1 MPYHEGRTK
10 MTIDGVY
17 RELQRHLD
25 ELPVGYPP
33 TESGVEIRIL
43 KHLFTPEEAALA
55 THLSVIPEPL
65 SRIHMRLEGE
75 ASISLPELEES
86 LDGMFRKGTVLMRSD
101 RGEKCYSNAMLI
113 VGMFELQVGRL
124 TKEFALDVQQ
134 YLDEAFAR
142 ELFRSKIPQLRTIP
156 VRKSVPHERYVSTY
170 DDIRQIVDNLEG
182 QIAVANCVCRQG
194 RDVAGLSCHH
204 TGLRET
210 CFIFGATAQ
219 QHLDLGLAR
228 LISKR
233 EAFEILTKA
242 EEAGLVLQPENVERP
257 HYICCCCGDC
267 CGILTTLKKFPRPVE
282 FYASNHRASVDQEHC
297 NACEA
302 CVDRC
307 QLAAITVVDG
317 IARVDLDRCIG
328 CGNCVVSCT
337 VHAIHLGKKDEE
349 RLPPRSTT
357 ALYMKIMSGKAG
369 H

>member
-1 MPYHEGRTK
+1 MPYHEWRTK
-10 MTIDGVY
+10 MTSDEMY

-25 ELPVGYPP
+25 ELPVGFPP

-55 THLSVIPEPL
+55 TYLSLIPEPL
-65 SRIHMRLEGE
+65 SRIHMRLGGK
-75 ASISLPELEES
+75 IGMSLPELGES
-86 LDGMFRKGTVLMRSD
+86 LDRMFRKGTVLMKSE
-101 RGEKCYSNAMLI
+101 RGEKRFSNAMLI
-113 VGMFELQVGRL
+113 VGMFELQVERL

-194 RDVAGLSCHH
+194 RDVAGLTCHH
-204 TGLRET
+204 TALRET

-228 LISKR
+228 LISKS

-267 CGILTTLKKFPRPVE
+267 CGILTMLKKFPRPVE
-282 FYASNHRASVDQEHC
+282 LYATNHRAMVDQERC

-307 QLAAITVVDG
+307 QLAAIAVVDG
-317 IARVDLDRCIG
+317 TAAVDIERCIG

-337 VHAIHLGKKDEE
+337 LHAIHLEKKDEE

-357 ALYMKIMSGKAG
+357 ALYLSIMSGKAG

>member
-1 MPYHEGRTK
+1 
-10 MTIDGVY
+10 
-17 RELQRHLD
+17 
-25 ELPVGYPP
+25 
-33 TESGVEIRIL
+33 
-43 KHLFTPEEAALA
+43 
-55 THLSVIPEPL
+55 
-65 SRIHMRLEGE
+65 
-75 ASISLPELEES
+75 
-86 LDGMFRKGTVLMRSD
+86 
-101 RGEKCYSNAMLI
+101 MLI
-113 VGMFELQVGRL
+113 VGMFELQVERL
-124 TKEFALDVQQ
+124 TREFALDVQQ
-134 YLDEAFAR
+134 YLDEGFAR

-170 DDIRQIVDNLEG
+170 DDIRHIVDNLEG

-194 RDVAGLSCHH
+194 RDVAGMTCHH

-267 CGILTTLKKFPRPVE
+267 CGILTMLKKFPRPAE
-282 FYASNHRASVDQEHC
+282 LYATNHRAMVDQERC

-307 QLAAITVVDG
+307 QLAAIAVVDG
-317 IARVDLDRCIG
+317 TAAVDLERCIG
-328 CGNCVVSCT
+328 CGNCVVACT
-337 VHAIHLGKKDEE
+337 LQAIHLEKKDEE

-357 ALYMKIMSGKAG
+357 ALYLSIMSGKAG
-369 H
+369 AGGSKAE

>member
-1 MPYHEGRTK
+1 
-10 MTIDGVY
+10 MTSDEIY

-25 ELPVGYPP
+25 EMPVGYPP

-55 THLSVIPEPL
+55 KHLSVIPEPV
-65 SRIHMRLEGE
+65 SRIHSRLGDKTGL
-75 ASISLPELEES
+75 SLPELGES
-86 LDGMFRKGTVLMRSD
+86 LDRMFRKGTVLMKSE
-101 RGEKCYSNAMLI
+101 RGEKYYSNAMLI
-113 VGMFELQVGRL
+113 VGMFELQVERL
-124 TKEFALDVQQ
+124 TKEFALDMQQ
-134 YLDEAFAR
+134 YLDESFAQ

-170 DDIRQIVDNLEG
+170 DDIRQIVENVEG

-204 TGLRET
+204 TALRET
-210 CFIFGATAQ
+210 CFIFGAMAQ

-228 LISKR
+228 LISKP
-233 EAFEILTKA
+233 EAFEVLLKA

-257 HYICCCCGDC
+257 HYVCCCCGDC

-282 FYASNHRASVDQEHC
+282 FYASNHRARVDQESC
-297 NACEA
+297 NGCEA
-302 CVDRC
+302 CADRC
-307 QLAAITVVDG
+307 QLAAIIVVDG
-317 IARVDLDRCIG
+317 TARVDLDRCIG

-337 VHAIHLGKKDEE
+337 VYAIELEKKGEE

-357 ALYMKIMSGKAG
+357 VLYMNIMSGKVG